1 MKTLM
6 RTHFRRVVG
15 GGLLVMLIAAVAACN
30 TGEALVEPEAELES
44 TELAALAESL
54 TQELALSDEAAQDL
68 RAALATHED
77 RAREPG
83 FLWYVARDLQQ
94 RLTEEQKETLF
105 ARLEQR
111 PERPGTRPGMG
122 QRDGR
127 RGGPMGGRFG
137 AGLRGDGPVAEVLA
151 TLTDE
156 QKEAMQAVREA
167 YRPRFQEL
175 MQQRRA
181 ESLTP
186 EAFREQLQALR
197 EAMRAEM
204 EAILTPEQKAEMEA
218 ARAEARTRAEARR
231 EATRAAMV
239 EVLGLTAEQQTAM
252 QALREEMQA
261 ERESLREQAQAGT
274 LEADALREALEA
286 LRATHDEAMAE
297 ILTPEQLEIVKI
309 HRVLA
314 QRQGRRMA
322 GAASQRRGRPGR
334 FGPPGGGAG
343 Q

>member
-1 MKTLM
+1 
-6 RTHFRRVVG
+6 
-15 GGLLVMLIAAVAACN
+15 MLIAAVAACN

-54 TQELALSDEAAQDL
+54 TQELALSEADARDL

-83 FLWYVARDLQQ
+83 FLWYVAQDMQQ
-94 RLTEEQKETLF
+94 RLTEEQKERLF
-105 ARLEQR
+105 ARLDQR
-111 PERPGTRPGMG
+111 RDRPFRPGSRPGFG
-122 QRDGR
+122 RRDGR
-127 RGGPMGGRFG
+127 RGGPTGGRFG
-137 AGLRGDGPVAEVLA
+137 AGLRGDGPVAEVMA
-151 TLTDE
+151 TLTDA
-156 QKEAMQAVREA
+156 QKDSMQAVRET
-167 YRPRFQEL
+167 YRPQIQAL
-175 MQQRRA
+175 MQQRREGA
-181 ESLTP
+181 LTP

-197 EAMRAEM
+197 QAMRAEM

-218 ARAEARTRAEARR
+218 ARAEARSRAEAWW
-231 EATRAAMV
+231 EAARAARN

-261 ERESLREQAQAGT
+261 ERESLREQVQAGT
-274 LEADALREALEA
+274 LEWDALREALAA
-286 LRATHDEAMAE
+286 LRDAHDAALAE